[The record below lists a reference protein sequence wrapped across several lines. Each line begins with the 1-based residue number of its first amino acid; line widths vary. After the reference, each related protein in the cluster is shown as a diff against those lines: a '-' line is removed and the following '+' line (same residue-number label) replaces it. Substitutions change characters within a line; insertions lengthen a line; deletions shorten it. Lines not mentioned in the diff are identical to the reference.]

1 MKDFNNPLFESLVFK
16 ANRYGMLDEQESSGK
31 APSGAVYQDFAVSL
45 TTIGAKLVENYIK
58 AVAGYPETDFKK
70 KYMTELPS
78 KIGIL
83 KNKLKIK

>member
-45 TTIGAKLVENYIK
+45 TTIGSKLVENYIK
-58 AVAGYPETDFKK
+58 AVAGYPETAWGNWCGSWARNDFRF
-70 KYMTELPS
+70 LRP
-78 KIGIL
+78 
-83 KNKLKIK
+83 